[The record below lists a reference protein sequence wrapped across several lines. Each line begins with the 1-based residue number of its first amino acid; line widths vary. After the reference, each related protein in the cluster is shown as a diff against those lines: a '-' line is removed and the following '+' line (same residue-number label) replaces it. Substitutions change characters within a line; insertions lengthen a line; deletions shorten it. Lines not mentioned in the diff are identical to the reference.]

1 MSTDEERWRRAARER
16 IEKKRRRRNRQLVKR
31 IALGAAVFVLLLAAI
46 AAIARVHSKKKEEQY
61 LDGIFSKKV
70 GNMPDIDVQLLTPN
84 PYSRPQTKTKEI
96 KGLVIHYV
104 ANPGTSAQQNHNYFE
119 GLKDSKAT
127 KASSHFIIG
136 LEGEIIQ
143 CIPSGEIAYASNDR
157 NVDTLSIECCHPD
170 ETGKFSQETYDSLV
184 HLTAWLCG
192 RFELTTRDVI
202 RHYDVTGKKCPLYFV
217 EHESSWQQ
225 FLSDVQDYIDKNGEE
240 KNGRID

>member
-1 MSTDEERWRRAARER
+1 MSTDEERWRRSARDR
-16 IEKKRRRRNRQLVKR
+16 IERNRRKRNRQLAQR
-31 IALGAAVFVLLLAAI
+31 IALCAAALALILAAVVTI
-46 AAIARVHSKKKEEQY
+46 VRMHSKKQEEQY
-61 LDGIFSKKV
+61 LSGIFSKKV
-70 GNMPDIDVQLLTPN
+70 GDMPDIDVQLLSPN

-104 ANPGTSAQQNHNYFE
+104 ANPGTTAQQNHNYFE

-157 NVDTLSIECCHPD
+157 NADTLSIECCHPD
-170 ETGKFSQETYDSLV
+170 ETGKFNQETYDSLV

-192 RFELTTRDVI
+192 RFGLTTRDVI

-217 EHESSWQQ
+217 EHGEAWQQ
-225 FLSDVQDYIDKNGEE
+225 FLFDVQDYIDKNGEE
-240 KNGRID
+240 KNERIN